1 MSYQEKKALLSMC
14 SSVLIIG
21 IYTGYLWV
29 NYREQIMASPNDFSF
44 WGTAF
49 LILIPVSIGANIVIH
64 IAFAIIN
71 KIITNEDAPKIT
83 DELDKLIELK
93 AIRTANWTFVLG
105 FFLAMASQAMKM
117 EPYVMFLTLIAAGFA
132 ASIAAELT
140 KIYLY
145 RKGV

>member
-1 MSYQEKKALLSMC
+1 MLYQQKKAIVSMG

-21 IYTGYLWV
+21 LYAWYLFQ
-29 NYREQIMASPNDFSF
+29 NYGEQLMESPNDFSF

-49 LILIPVSIGANIVIH
+49 LVLIPVSVVANIIIH
-64 IAFAIIN
+64 IAFAIVN
-71 KIITNEDAPKIT
+71 KVVTNEDVPKIT

-93 AIRTANWTFVLG
+93 AIRTSHWTFILG
-105 FFLAMASQAMKM
+105 FFLAMASQVVDM
-117 EPYVMFLTLIAAGFA
+117 EPYVMFLTLIAAGFV
-132 ASIAAELT
+132 ASIAAEIT